1 MQRLQILQR
10 LRGKQRKKGSNR
22 KEVQV
27 IPISYSDRRIFFF
40 YFLFLIIFLFAQTKG
55 GGVLWIRL
63 LWIRLAKSMEP
74 PLPLMT
80 LQPLLKLIPQ
90 C

>member
-1 MQRLQILQR
+1 M
-10 LRGKQRKKGSNR
+10 
-22 KEVQV
+22 EVQV

-55 GGVLWIRL
+55 RGGVLWK
-63 LWIRLAKSMEP
+63 RLAKPMQT
-74 PLPLMT
+74 PLPLMP
-80 LQPLLKLIPQ
+80 LQPLLMLMPQ